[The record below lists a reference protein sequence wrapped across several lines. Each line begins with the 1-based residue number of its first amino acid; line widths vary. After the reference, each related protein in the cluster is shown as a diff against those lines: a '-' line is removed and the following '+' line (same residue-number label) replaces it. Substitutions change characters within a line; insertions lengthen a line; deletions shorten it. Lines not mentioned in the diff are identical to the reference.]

1 MGKDKRQKLWYTA
14 KQLETT
20 NPKKT
25 GAEEMTAEKL
35 FEHQGA
41 ILLAQSDGCAVWQ
54 FRNETGDGTMTTY
67 EIFSGVMLAFN
78 DFHME
83 RYECDFVADRRMLAI
98 DHCREG
104 RMEYPAG
111 DNLVAYTAAGDM
123 KLDLRE
129 QHTGTFHFPSCHY
142 HGLTVAFDRDI
153 VRESLPREV
162 RDFPATPEK
171 IIERWQLG
179 STPRVVRGAERM
191 EHIFGEMY
199 RVPEKIRIPY
209 FKVKILELLLY
220 LDAMTIPQVESER
233 PYFYKTQVEKV
244 EAIKRFLIEHVAD
257 NFTQEELSSRF
268 DIPMTPMKTCF
279 RSVYGAAIGTWL
291 KNYRMNLAA
300 ELLLREKG
308 LSISEIGGRV
318 GYDSAGKF
326 TGAFK
331 KVMHLTPSEYRR
343 ERGTRYEE

>member
-1 MGKDKRQKLWYTA
+1 
-14 KQLETT
+14 
-20 NPKKT
+20 
-25 GAEEMTAEKL
+25 MTAEKL
-35 FEHQGA
+35 LEHQGA

-54 FRNETGDGTMTTY
+54 FRNETSDGTMTTY

-104 RMEYPAG
+104 RMEYAAS

-123 KLDLRE
+123 KLDLR
-129 QHTGTFHFPSCHY
+129 
-142 HGLTVAFDRDI
+142 
-153 VRESLPREV
+153 V

-171 IIERWQLG
+171 IVERWQLG

-199 RVPEKIRIPY
+199 RVLEKIRIPY

-244 EAIKRFLIEHVAD
+244 EAIKRFLTEHVAE
-257 NFTQEELSSRF
+257 NFTQEEL
-268 DIPMTPMKTCF
+268 
-279 RSVYGAAIGTWL
+279 
-291 KNYRMNLAA
+291 
-300 ELLLREKG
+300 LLHRVRHERK
-308 LSISEIGGRV
+308 GRV
-318 GYDSAGKF
+318 CLRDRNALRQRKGDGSRPVPRRRMG
-326 TGAFK
+326 G
-331 KVMHLTPSEYRR
+331 SEQ
-343 ERGTRYEE
+343 ERAHRH

>member
-1 MGKDKRQKLWYTA
+1 
-14 KQLETT
+14 
-20 NPKKT
+20 
-25 GAEEMTAEKL
+25 MTAEKL

-104 RMEYPAG
+104 RMDYAAS
-111 DNLVAYTAAGDM
+111 DNLIAYTAAGDM

-129 QHTGTFHFPSCHY
+129 QHTGTFHFPSCHS
-142 HGLTVAFDRDI
+142 HGLTVAFDRNI
-153 VRESLPREV
+153 VKESLPCEV

-171 IIERWQLG
+171 IVERWQLG

-199 RVPEKIRIPY
+199 RVLEKIRIPY

-220 LDAMTIPQVESER
+220 LDAMTIPQVESRTSTKRRSKRSR
-233 PYFYKTQVEKV
+233 P
-244 EAIKRFLIEHVAD
+244 
-257 NFTQEELSSRF
+257 SS
-268 DIPMTPMKTCF
+268 
-279 RSVYGAAIGTWL
+279 
-291 KNYRMNLAA
+291 
-300 ELLLREKG
+300 
-308 LSISEIGGRV
+308 
-318 GYDSAGKF
+318 
-326 TGAFK
+326 AF
-331 KVMHLTPSEYRR
+331 
-343 ERGTRYEE
+343 